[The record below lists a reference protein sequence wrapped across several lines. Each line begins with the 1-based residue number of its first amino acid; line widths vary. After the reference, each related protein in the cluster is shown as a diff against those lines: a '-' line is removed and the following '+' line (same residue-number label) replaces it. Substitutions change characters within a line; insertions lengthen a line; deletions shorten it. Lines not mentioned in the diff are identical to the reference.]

1 MHPHFETY
9 LQTHTTLL
17 PDSIRRVS
25 SMAIPH
31 TLRRNEYILSTGEIC
46 RHKVFVISGMLRMF
60 GTSADGSEHILQFAP
75 ENGWTLDVESYD
87 KQIPSLVNIS
97 AIEPSVILCWTK
109 ADFTSLLSDIPQ
121 FRSFADQII
130 ARNNYYSRQRM
141 LTMLSA
147 TPEEKYESF
156 VQNFPGYLSRLP
168 LRMIAAYLGISL
180 KTLTRIRH
188 MQLQRS

>member
-17 PDSIRRVS
+17 PENIQRVS
-25 SMAIPH
+25 SMAIRH
-31 TLRRNEYILSTGEIC
+31 TLRRNEFILSTGEIC

-60 GTSADGSEHILQFAP
+60 STSADSSEHILQFAP

-121 FRSFADQII
+121 FKSFADQIV
-130 ARNNYYSRQRM
+130 ARNIYYNRQRM

-147 TPEEKYESF
+147 TPEERYESF
-156 VQNFPGYLSRLP
+156 VREFPGYLLRLP
-168 LRMIAAYLGISL
+168 LRMIAAYLGISI

-188 MQLQRS
+188 TQLLRS